1 MGRGKRMLGTPRPAS
16 EKTPG
21 HREEK
26 ARALAVGTLVT
37 PGQVAISEHSLTHIH
52 SFIHHPTL
60 GPFNKFTLSAF

>member
-21 HREEK
+21 HREER

-37 PGQVAISEHSLTHIH
+37 PRQVAIIWGKLEVGGASRD
-52 SFIHHPTL
+52 PTGFGAL
-60 GPFNKFTLSAF
+60 AEGLISS